1 MCMQFEMHGA
11 QRNHKEQ
18 QTILL
23 PTVGLIDEIN
33 CSGFVITV
41 RKYRYVLEILGWGGL
56 LIVIWFGST
65 IAKEG

>member
-1 MCMQFEMHGA
+1 MRNLSHRMCMQFEMHGA

-23 PTVGLIDEIN
+23 PIVGLIDEIN

-41 RKYRYVLEILGWGGL
+41 RKYRGMYWKFWGGEDSPL
-56 LIVIWFGST
+56 
-65 IAKEG
+65 